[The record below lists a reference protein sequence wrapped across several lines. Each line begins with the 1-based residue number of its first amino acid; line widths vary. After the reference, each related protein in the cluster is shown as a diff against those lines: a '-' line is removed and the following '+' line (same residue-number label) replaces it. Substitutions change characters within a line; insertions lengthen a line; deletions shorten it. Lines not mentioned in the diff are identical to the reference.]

1 MDKRGLIKST
11 GVISIATAISR
22 VLGFIR
28 DIVIARFFG
37 TAIYAQAFVVAF
49 RIPNL
54 LRDLIGEGAV
64 NSAFVP
70 VLTDTMTKKGKKEF
84 WALTQVMLNILFW
97 GLLAATVIGV
107 LASPIIVKLIAPGF
121 FADKEKFQITVLLT
135 RMLFPF
141 LILVGL
147 WAYAMG
153 VLNTLGCFGPPAFGP
168 CLMNLSIILC
178 AVWFGEN
185 ILGLTTG
192 VLAGGALQLALQFPS
207 LYHSGWRMRIT
218 GEFAHPGAK
227 RIGIL
232 LVPRIMGASVYQIN
246 VFVSTILA
254 SLSSI
259 VGDGAVAALYYANR
273 VWQLPLGIF
282 GIALAQAALPAMSK
296 HVAASEIGKLKE
308 MISFSMKVLF
318 FILTP
323 ASVGLIVLGRP
334 ITRILF
340 ERGAFTQY
348 STEITSSALLFYAA
362 GLVACGGVKILVN
375 AFYSMHDTMTPVKS
389 AALSLALNIA
399 LSAALMWPLK
409 VGGLA
414 LATSISATF
423 NFFALYFL
431 LSKRLGG
438 LQARVLV
445 ESFLRIAAASVIM
458 GIVLKLYMLM
468 FPELRIL
475 GLVAAI
481 MIGIGSFV
489 AASRLCGVKEL
500 KDLLR
505 WILARR

>member
-1 MDKRGLIKST
+1 MDKNGLIKST
-11 GVISIATAISR
+11 GVIGIATATSR

-70 VLTDTMTKKGKKEF
+70 VLTDTLTKKGKKDF
-84 WALTQVMLNILFW
+84 WVLAQVVLNILLW
-97 GLLAATVIGV
+97 GLLIATVIGV
-107 LASPIIVKLIAPGF
+107 LASPVIVKLIAPGF
-121 FADKEKFQITVLLT
+121 FADTEKFHVTVVLT
-135 RMLFPF
+135 KALFPF

-153 VLNTLGCFGPPAFGP
+153 VLNTLGYFAAPAFGP
-168 CLMNLSIILC
+168 CLLNLSIILC

-185 ILGLTTG
+185 IVGLATG
-192 VLAGGALQLALQFPS
+192 ILVGGALQLALQFPS
-207 LYHSGWRMRIT
+207 LYRSGWKMRIT
-218 GEFAHPGAK
+218 REFAHPGAK
-227 RIGIL
+227 KIGIL
-232 LVPRIMGASVYQIN
+232 LAPRILGTSVYQIN

-259 VGDGAVAALYYANR
+259 VGEGAVAALYYANR

-282 GIALAQAALPAMSK
+282 GIALAQAALPAMSR
-296 HVAASEIGKLKE
+296 HVASNEMGKLKD
-308 MISFSMKVLF
+308 MIAFSIKVLF
-318 FILTP
+318 FILIP
-323 ASVGLIVLGRP
+323 SSVGLMVLGAP

-340 ERGAFTQY
+340 ERGAFTHY

-375 AFYSMHDTMTPVKS
+375 AFYSMHDTITPVKT
-389 AALSLALNIA
+389 AALTLILNIV
-399 LSAALMWPLK
+399 LSAVFMWPLK

-431 LSKRLGG
+431 LNKRLGS
-438 LQARVLV
+438 LQTRSLV
-445 ESFLRIAAASVIM
+445 DSFLRITAAAVIM
-458 GIVLKLYMLM
+458 AFVLRLYMFLCPY
-468 FPELRIL
+468 FKVLHLI
-475 GLVAAI
+475 VAI
-481 MIGIGSFV
+481 IIGIASFV
-489 AASRLCGVKEL
+489 AASQLCRVKEL

-505 WILARR
+505 WIIVRR